1 MRKIP
6 MQSQNLR
13 KTQIEN
19 NKHDINRYLC
29 FVSLKLYKFITLEQ
43 KEKKRKKESLYL
55 QEEEEIS
62 ISLNSVQQTYK
73 RENAY

>member
-29 FVSLKLYKFITLEQ
+29 FVSLKPYKFITLEQ
-43 KEKKRKKESLYL
+43 KEKRKKESLYL

-62 ISLNSVQQTYK
+62 ISLNSLQQTYK

>member
-29 FVSLKLYKFITLEQ
+29 FVSLKLYKFITLVQ
-43 KEKKRKKESLYL
+43 KEKRKKESLYL

-62 ISLNSVQQTYK
+62 ISLNSVQQTHK

>member
-29 FVSLKLYKFITLEQ
+29 FVSLKLYKFITLVQ
-43 KEKKRKKESLYL
+43 KEKRKKESLYL